1 VSWFFK
7 AGLSAGLVA
16 CALLL
21 VPVGALARYPDDNGN
36 HYGQISNPG
45 HHYHYGWLRNGKQ
58 VPPANP
64 PPTPQPGPQPQPGP
78 HPQSHPVTGS
88 QGLLA
93 PVEAPTGE
101 SPWNP
106 DLRIGLPI
114 TIGPGGQIKLGEGAA
129 DVALDW
135 LILLVLPGL
144 AAIWLLVFARAAW
157 EAARRRPRSAAQ
169 AA

>member
-21 VPVGALARYPDDNGN
+21 VPVGALARYPDDNGH

-64 PPTPQPGPQPQPGP
+64 PPTPNPGPQPQPGP
-78 HPQSHPVTGS
+78 HP
-88 QGLLA
+88 LA
-93 PVEAPTGE
+93 PVEAPAGE
-101 SPWNP
+101 SLWNP

-114 TIGPGGQIKLGEGAA
+114 AIGPGGQIKLGEGAA

-144 AAIWLLVFARAAW
+144 AAIWLLVFARAAR
-157 EAARRRPRSAAQ
+157 EAARRRPRSSAQ